1 MELIVLRDGEES
13 RVEIEAQGQSYR
25 LRVGDRSFVVDSV
38 ATNGAVRSLVIE
50 GRQFEVSVR
59 RKNSSKYDV
68 SHQGF
73 IDEVEVLD
81 PLTYLAKQGSAKQR
95 GEGPQQ
101 IQAYMPGRVV
111 EILVEEGQ
119 AVQPG
124 QGLIVLEAMKME
136 NEIQAEHEGV
146 VTRVFV
152 TAGQPVEGGDPLFEL
167 E

>member
-13 RVEIEAQGQSYR
+13 RVEIEAQGRSYR

-59 RKNSSKYDV
+59 RKNSSKYNV

-101 IQAYMPGRVV
+101 VLAYMPGRVV

-136 NEIQAEHEGV
+136 NEIQAEHEGL

-152 TAGQPVEGGDPLFEL
+152 TAGQPVEGGDPLFEF

>member
-13 RVEIEAQGQSYR
+13 HVEVEERGQVIHLRIGDKSY
-25 LRVGDRSFVVDSV
+25 VVDS
-38 ATNGAVRSLVIE
+38 ASTNGTVRSLVIE

-59 RKNSSKYDV
+59 RKNGNKYNV
-68 SHQGF
+68 SHQGS

-81 PLTYLAKQGSAKQR
+81 PLTYLAEQGSVRQR
-95 GEGPQQ
+95 GDGPQQ

-111 EILVEEGQ
+111 EVLVEEGDS
-119 AVQPG
+119 VQPG

-136 NEIQAEHEGV
+136 NEIQAEHEAV
-146 VTRVFV
+146 VTRIFV
-152 TAGQPVEGGDPLFEL
+152 TPGQAVEGGDPIFEL